1 MALTTEQLRAARSL
15 ASEALDEEKGITPGP
30 WEARSDGMTVR
41 QVTPEDQPRGYR
53 ICITGKAQ
61 VAVEE
66 IAQDV
71 ANLMWIESARTREPQ
86 LAATVLALAD
96 ACDQMLPLVEA
107 ALDRHSYYEAVRAG
121 DHSERVFHVLRD
133 ADLRFETAVEAY
145 VAGAPPVRDVTKALL
160 EIREYLKG
168 GLYAAIPGA
177 ADQGAAYPP
186 APTEL
191 RVMSAERTDALLK
204 RVESLLTGL
213 PE

>member
-1 MALTTEQLRAARSL
+1 MALTTEQLRAARLL

-30 WEARSDGMTVR
+30 WEVRSDGMTVR

-53 ICITGKAQ
+53 VCITGRSGGPFCEEAPID
-61 VAVEE
+61 E

-86 LAATVLALAD
+86 LAETVLALAD
-96 ACDQMLPLVEA
+96 ACEQVLPLVEA

-133 ADLRFETAVEAY
+133 ADLRFEAAIAAY
-145 VAGAPPVRDVTKALL
+145 VAGAPPVRAVTRTLL
-160 EIREYLKG
+160 EIRDYLKEG
-168 GLYAAIPGA
+168 FHTAIQPPGSV
-177 ADQGAAYPP
+177 P
-186 APTEL
+186 AV
-191 RVMSAERTDALLK
+191 RVMSGERTDALLK
-204 RVESLLTGL
+204 RVKALLTGEL

>member
-1 MALTTEQLRAARSL
+1 MALTTEQLRAARLL

-30 WEARSDGMTVR
+30 WEVRSDGMTVR

-53 ICITGKAQ
+53 VCITGRLGGPFCEEAPID
-61 VAVEE
+61 E

-86 LAATVLALAD
+86 LAETVLALAD
-96 ACDQMLPLVEA
+96 ACEQVLPLVEA

-133 ADLRFETAVEAY
+133 ADLRFEAAIAAY
-145 VAGAPPVRDVTKALL
+145 VAGAPPVRAVTRTLL
-160 EIREYLKG
+160 EIRDYLKEG
-168 GLYAAIPGA
+168 FHTAIQPPGSV
-177 ADQGAAYPP
+177 P
-186 APTEL
+186 AG
-191 RVMSAERTDALLK
+191 RVMSGERTDALLK
-204 RVESLLTGL
+204 RVKALLTGEL

>member
-1 MALTTEQLRAARSL
+1 MALTTEQLRAARLL

-30 WEARSDGMTVR
+30 WEVRSDGMTVR

-53 ICITGKAQ
+53 VCITGRLGGPFCEEAPID
-61 VAVEE
+61 E

-86 LAATVLALAD
+86 LAETVLALAD
-96 ACDQMLPLVEA
+96 ACEQVLPLVEA

-133 ADLRFETAVEAY
+133 ADLRFEAAIAAY
-145 VAGAPPVRDVTKALL
+145 VAGAPPVRAVTRTLL
-160 EIREYLKG
+160 EIRDYLKEG
-168 GLYAAIPGA
+168 FHTAIQPPGSV
-177 ADQGAAYPP
+177 P
-186 APTEL
+186 AV
-191 RVMSAERTDALLK
+191 RVMSGERTDALLK
-204 RVESLLTGL
+204 RVEALLTGEL